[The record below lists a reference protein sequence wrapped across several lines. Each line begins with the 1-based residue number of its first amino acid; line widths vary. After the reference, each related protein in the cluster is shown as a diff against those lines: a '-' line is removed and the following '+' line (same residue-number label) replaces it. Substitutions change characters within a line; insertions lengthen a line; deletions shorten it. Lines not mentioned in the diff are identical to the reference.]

1 MNETFQELTGCT
13 SDELTSHFINK
24 AILAVT
30 NYVNNP
36 SIDVEDNYSIAIVEL
51 ARYYYMNRQTIG
63 VSSMKQGDRDVTF
76 NSNNNNEIPNE
87 IKALL
92 PHYASVV

>member
-1 MNETFQELTGCT
+1 
-13 SDELTSHFINK
+13 
-24 AILAVT
+24 
-30 NYVNNP
+30 
-36 SIDVEDNYSIAIVEL
+36 
-51 ARYYYMNRQTIG
+51 
-63 VSSMKQGDRDVTF
+63 MKQGDRDVTF

>member
-13 SDELTSHFINK
+13 NDDLATYFINK

-30 NYVNNP
+30 KYINNP
-36 SIDVEDNYSIAIVEL
+36 SIDVEDLYSIAIIEL
-51 ARYYYMNRQTIG
+51 ARYYYMNRSNTGI
-63 VSSMKQGDRDVTF
+63 SSMTQGDRSVTYGS
-76 NSNNNNEIPNE
+76 SNFEIPNE

-92 PHYASVV
+92 PHYAGVK